1 MDDFQLNVV
10 RQGFSALGELV
21 GDHLEDVMQLLLSFF
36 WCVADGMAPVDRRD
50 IRDIAAV
57 IVAATNDMVVEER
70 FHLHGTYTCSPCA
83 AKATAVLNSPAARL
97 EQSPP
102 LARLRMRRGAQ
113 CFGRDWEVLDLLFC
127 LVDET
132 CRTGSAD
139 DAQSERQRQRD
150 DLCRCDGSPAAIR
163 ARKYSTFRSVGMWRG
178 SPCHASRGHSMSLT
192 DSMERDVTDLNMSV
206 LLIEKQT
213 PRVTV
218 LTLNRPE
225 RRNSLTIELM
235 TELVTAI
242 EAANADEQQRILILK
257 GGGKAFCTGMD
268 LNEVAQ
274 PEKAHDS
281 AQLVAKTLITL
292 SETRLITI
300 AAVQGAAVA
309 GGAGLMSA
317 CDFVVAAERTKI
329 GYPEVR
335 RGLVPGMI
343 MTFLRRQLR
352 ERDLRELLFGGE
364 LFEAE
369 RAREIGLVNRV
380 VAPNELENETQ
391 KIVAAVLQGAPGAL
405 SNTKRLLEILWPT
418 SVREDIE
425 QALAFHMQARE
436 STEAKEGVAAYLE
449 KRKPRWAE

>member
-1 MDDFQLNVV
+1 
-10 RQGFSALGELV
+10 
-21 GDHLEDVMQLLLSFF
+21 
-36 WCVADGMAPVDRRD
+36 
-50 IRDIAAV
+50 
-57 IVAATNDMVVEER
+57 
-70 FHLHGTYTCSPCA
+70 
-83 AKATAVLNSPAARL
+83 
-97 EQSPP
+97 
-102 LARLRMRRGAQ
+102 
-113 CFGRDWEVLDLLFC
+113 
-127 LVDET
+127 
-132 CRTGSAD
+132 
-139 DAQSERQRQRD
+139 
-150 DLCRCDGSPAAIR
+150 
-163 ARKYSTFRSVGMWRG
+163 
-178 SPCHASRGHSMSLT
+178 
-192 DSMERDVTDLNMSV
+192 MERDVTDDSMSV

-235 TELVTAI
+235 TELVAAV
-242 EAANADEQQRILILK
+242 EAANADEQQRVLILK
-257 GGGKAFCTGMD
+257 GAGKAFCTGMD

-274 PEKAHDS
+274 PEKTHDS

-300 AAVQGAAVA
+300 AAVHGAAVA
-309 GGAGLMSA
+309 GGTGIMSA

-380 VAPNELENETQ
+380 VSPNELENETQ

-405 SNTKRLLEILWPT
+405 SNTKRLLGKLWPT

-425 QALAFHMQARE
+425 RALAFHMEARE
-436 STEAKEGVAAYLE
+436 STEAKEGVAAFLE
-449 KRKPRWAE
+449 KRAPSWAPE